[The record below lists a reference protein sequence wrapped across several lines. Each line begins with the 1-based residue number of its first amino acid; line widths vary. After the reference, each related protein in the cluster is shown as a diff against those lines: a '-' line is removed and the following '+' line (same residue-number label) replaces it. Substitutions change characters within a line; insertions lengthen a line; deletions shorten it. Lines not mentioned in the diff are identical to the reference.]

1 LAALAALAIKK
12 KRDVARRW
20 CRRRGMGSP
29 QDPRARR
36 REKKRRARKNARY
49 DVKKAAAAAASPAK
63 KKAAA
68 PVAKSAK

>member
-1 LAALAALAIKK
+1 
-12 KRDVARRW
+12 
-20 CRRRGMGSP
+20 MGSP
-29 QDPRARR
+29 QDPRARK

-49 DVKKAAAAAASPAK
+49 DATKAVEAAASLGQ